1 MTAATDPRALWEQYR
16 RDLFLVVGF
25 TERTG
30 RSVAE
35 ALEAHGVRY
44 RISDLRCL
52 DELRPVLS
60 GLRVAERDVL
70 CGPQG
75 PEQLEGV
82 RRIVLSPGVPRSIPL
97 IVEAVRRGIEVAGDV
112 DLLCGLVDPRK
123 VVAIT
128 GTDGKTTTAAL
139 TAEILGAAGE
149 VVLAGNTGVPVFS
162 KYAEILACDW
172 LVLEVSS
179 FMLEG
184 IRNLRPAISTVLNL
198 AEDHVDRYASFE
210 EYAQTKMAVAR
221 HGDASDLFVLN
232 LDDPV
237 VRAMAPSHVRVRT
250 VSRFDPSADYT
261 FAHGRFALRGAE
273 LIWDECLLRGVHN
286 VHNVLMAAA
295 IGCEAGMD
303 PALVASVA
311 RRFRGLPHRFEAVGC
326 YRGVQVI
333 DDSKATTP
341 HAVCAAVESVGRDVV
356 LVAGGRDKMLDFRPL
371 GRHAAAIKHLVCY
384 GEAGERIR
392 ATLSVAGSEYA
403 YGFADAVRL
412 AARRCRDGD
421 TLLLSPGCTSWDQF
435 PDYEARGLAF
445 RALAREALG

>member
-210 EYAQTKMAVAR
+210 V
-221 HGDASDLFVLN
+221 
-232 LDDPV
+232 
-237 VRAMAPSHVRVRT
+237 
-250 VSRFDPSADYT
+250 
-261 FAHGRFALRGAE
+261 
-273 LIWDECLLRGVHN
+273 
-286 VHNVLMAAA
+286 
-295 IGCEAGMD
+295 
-303 PALVASVA
+303 
-311 RRFRGLPHRFEAVGC
+311 
-326 YRGVQVI
+326 
-333 DDSKATTP
+333 
-341 HAVCAAVESVGRDVV
+341 
-356 LVAGGRDKMLDFRPL
+356 
-371 GRHAAAIKHLVCY
+371 
-384 GEAGERIR
+384 
-392 ATLSVAGSEYA
+392 
-403 YGFADAVRL
+403 
-412 AARRCRDGD
+412 
-421 TLLLSPGCTSWDQF
+421 
-435 PDYEARGLAF
+435 
-445 RALAREALG
+445 